1 MTAAVRGSLFRGKSP
16 FATLAGSF
24 LYPRLGI
31 GGLAESLA
39 AHAQATELV
48 DIRVNSLV
56 VQLGF
61 DDQGKSWR
69 VWYQRAGR
77 TEVVTG
83 QRIVSIIPVTSLLAM
98 LPNREA
104 TQGLLQSLN
113 YRGIICVMIEIDGP
127 PVSSDTWTYF
137 PDSHVLFGRM
147 HEPRNW
153 SPHMVPA
160 GKTSLCLEI
169 FCSEGD
175 PVWQTPDTEIARR
188 ALSDLE
194 ALDLFDT
201 GRVES
206 IHFVRVP
213 HAYPVYRKGYCELVK
228 SARQAIAKWPGLS
241 ILGRTGTFTYMNMDA
256 VMAQALS
263 LARQL
268 ATAPDVPYYRS

>member
-1 MTAAVRGSLFRGKSP
+1 DA
-16 FATLAGSF
+16 
-24 LYPRLGI
+24 
-31 GGLAESLA
+31 
-39 AHAQATELV
+39 
-48 DIRVNSLV
+48 
-56 VQLGF
+56 
-61 DDQGKSWR
+61 
-69 VWYQRAGR
+69 
-77 TEVVTG
+77 
-83 QRIVSIIPVTSLLAM
+83 
-98 LPNREA
+98 
-104 TQGLLQSLN
+104 
-113 YRGIICVMIEIDGP
+113 
-127 PVSSDTWTYF
+127 
-137 PDSHVLFGRM
+137 
-147 HEPRNW
+147 
-153 SPHMVPA
+153 
-160 GKTSLCLEI
+160 
-169 FCSEGD
+169 
-175 PVWQTPDTEIARR
+175 EIARR